1 MGRKGKRRKRP
12 RARERG
18 APLHEREPGAIED
31 QAAPEEPT
39 MPAAPP
45 EPESEAPVEPRRRGG
60 LFSALSIPS
69 PHPPLGETFRR
80 GVPPAADPRVLAV
93 AFLFVLALWAVITGL
108 GSEAPPALMSGFWA
122 VPPISLFFDANV
134 VSSVV
139 PEALSSLA
147 LLVAVLALRSVA
159 TTAVVRWMG
168 RELEAEAELEL
179 ELEFE
184 AEAERRGMAST
195 SLSMFAIHS
204 AELGLVLIVFTL
216 AQGFLGPQIGALL
229 AWGLGVYFLG
239 FVPAVVG
246 VEGASAA
253 EGLRR
258 GLRAARLPGARHLS
272 LVMLYLLVTLW
283 LSQFA
288 PGGPLPPATP
298 SIGVWAYT
306 LVATFAHLAVLGA
319 LTYRWIVVRGVV
331 PSGPGPRRRARD
343 RTA

>member
-12 RARERG
+12 RARERA
-18 APLHEREPGAIED
+18 APLHEREAGAVED
-31 QAAPEEPT
+31 GAEEP
-39 MPAAPP
+39 APP
-45 EPESEAPVEPRRRGG
+45 EPAEKAEPEERAAPRQRGG
-60 LFSALSIPS
+60 LFSGLSIPS
-69 PHPPLGETFRR
+69 PHPPLGETLLR
-80 GVPPAADPRVLAV
+80 GVPPVADPRVLAV
-93 AFLFVLALWAVITGL
+93 AFLFVLALWGLITAL

-139 PEALSSLA
+139 PDALGSLG
-147 LLVAVLALRSVA
+147 LLVAVLALRSA
-159 TTAVVRWMG
+159 CTTAVIRWIG
-168 RELEAEAELEL
+168 GELEADADD
-179 ELEFE
+179 
-184 AEAERRGMAST
+184 APTGGRRGMAST
-195 SLSMFAIHS
+195 ALSMFAIHS

-229 AWGLGVYFLG
+229 AWGLGIYFLG
-239 FVPAVVG
+239 FVPSVVA

-298 SIGVWAYT
+298 SIGIWAYT
-306 LVATFAHLAVLGA
+306 LVATSVHLAALGA
-319 LTYRWIVVRGVV
+319 ITYRWIVVRGVV
-331 PSGPGPRRRARD
+331 PAGPAPRRRQRD
-343 RTA
+343 RAA

>member
-12 RARERG
+12 RARER
-18 APLHEREPGAIED
+18 AASLHEPEAAGVEDGA
-31 QAAPEEPT
+31 EEPA
-39 MPAAPP
+39 PPP
-45 EPESEAPVEPRRRGG
+45 EPAERAEPEERPEPRQRGG
-60 LFSALSIPS
+60 LFSGLSIPS
-69 PHPPLGETFRR
+69 PHPPLGETLLR

-93 AFLFVLALWAVITGL
+93 AFLFVLALWGLITAL

-139 PEALSSLA
+139 PDALGSLG
-147 LLVAVLALRSVA
+147 LLVAVLALRSA
-159 TTAVVRWMG
+159 CTTAVIRWMAG
-168 RELEAEAELEL
+168 ELEADADDAPTEG
-179 ELEFE
+179 
-184 AEAERRGMAST
+184 RRGTAST
-195 SLSMFAIHS
+195 ALSMFAIHS

-216 AQGFLGPQIGALL
+216 AQGFLGAQIGALL
-229 AWGLGVYFLG
+229 AWGLGIYFLG
-239 FVPAVVG
+239 FVPSVVA

-272 LVMLYLLVTLW
+272 FVMLYLLVTLW

-298 SIGVWAYT
+298 SIGTWAYT
-306 LVATFAHLAVLGA
+306 LVATSVHLAALGA
-319 LTYRWIVVRGVV
+319 LTYRWVVVRGVV
-331 PSGPGPRRRARD
+331 PAGPAPRRRRRERA
-343 RTA
+343 A

>member
-12 RARERG
+12 RARER
-18 APLHEREPGAIED
+18 AMAAHELETDAE
-31 QAAPEEPT
+31 AVPEEPA
-39 MPAAPP
+39 PPP
-45 EPESEAPVEPRRRGG
+45 EPEPGPGPEARSEPRQRRG
-60 LFSALSIPS
+60 LFSGLSIPS
-69 PHPPLGETFRR
+69 PHPPLGETLRR

-93 AFLFVLALWAVITGL
+93 AFPFVLALWSLITAL

-139 PEALSSLA
+139 PDALPSLA
-147 LLVAVLALRSVA
+147 LLVAVLALRSA
-159 TTAVVRWMG
+159 CTTAVVRWMG
-168 RELEAEAELEL
+168 RELEADAEGEL
-179 ELEFE
+179 TQQ
-184 AEAERRGMAST
+184 RRGMVAT
-195 SLSMFAIHS
+195 ALSMFAIHS

-229 AWGLGVYFLG
+229 AWGLGIYFLG
-239 FVPAVVG
+239 FVPSVVA
-246 VEGASAA
+246 VEGVSAA

-258 GLRAARLPGARHLS
+258 GFRAARLPGARHLS

-306 LVATFAHLAVLGA
+306 LVATFAHLAALGA

-331 PSGPGPRRRARD
+331 PAGPAPRRRARD
-343 RTA
+343 RAA

>member
-12 RARERG
+12 RARERAVDAHELEAG
-18 APLHEREPGAIED
+18 AE
-31 QAAPEEPT
+31 AAQEA
-39 MPAAPP
+39 AAPP
-45 EPESEAPVEPRRRGG
+45 GPGPGPEAPSEPRQRRG
-60 LFSALSIPS
+60 LFSGLSIPS
-69 PHPPLGETFRR
+69 PHPPLGETLRR

-93 AFLFVLALWAVITGL
+93 AFLFVLALWSLITAL

-139 PEALSSLA
+139 PDALPSLG
-147 LLVAVLALRSVA
+147 LLVVVLALRSA
-159 TTAVVRWMG
+159 STTAVVRWMG
-168 RELEAEAELEL
+168 RELQVDAEGEHPQQ
-179 ELEFE
+179 
-184 AEAERRGMAST
+184 RRGMVAT
-195 SLSMFAIHS
+195 ALSMFAIHS

-229 AWGLGVYFLG
+229 AWGLGIYFLG
-239 FVPAVVG
+239 FVPSVVA
-246 VEGASAA
+246 VEGVSAA

-258 GLRAARLPGARHLS
+258 GFRAARLPGARHLS

-306 LVATFAHLAVLGA
+306 LAATFAHLAALGA

-331 PSGPGPRRRARD
+331 PAGPAPRRRARD